1 MKRGI
6 LGDLIYSFSHL
17 KNLGAGNYVTLSFSE
32 KTSRPEYT
40 GTYRWV
46 AYIVINVIKFTE
58 RENNEV
64 QSLKTAHMSFSF
76 FFWVLY
82 VLSLRILNIP
92 VSIRC
97 KKSASPKKT
106 GKDFEKCFKT
116 CQKRHCLAFKKYFLF
131 AFWESLTIVAS
142 NINRQTQ
149 RDTSVI
155 SKILRDTIWLK
166 SVSLVECVSLAREE
180 TGKSVF

>member
-1 MKRGI
+1 MT
-6 LGDLIYSFSHL
+6 S
-17 KNLGAGNYVTLSFSE
+17 SFSE

-64 QSLKTAHMSFSF
+64 QSLEIAHMSFSF

-97 KKSASPKKT
+97 KKSASPKKNRLRFW
-106 GKDFEKCFKT
+106 KMFQNLSKEALSDIQEVVFI
-116 CQKRHCLAFKKYFLF
+116 R
-131 AFWESLTIVAS
+131 FWESLTIVAL
-142 NINRQTQ
+142 NGTGKTR

>member
-1 MKRGI
+1 MT
-6 LGDLIYSFSHL
+6 S
-17 KNLGAGNYVTLSFSE
+17 SFSE

-46 AYIVINVIKFTE
+46 AYIVINVVKFTE

-64 QSLKTAHMSFSF
+64 QSLETAHMSFS

-97 KKSASPKKT
+97 KKSASPKK
-106 GKDFEKCFKT
+106 KQAKILKNASKLV
-116 CQKRHCLAFKKYFLF
+116 KRHYLAFKKYFLF
-131 AFWESLTIVAS
+131 AFWESLTIVAL
-142 NINRQTQ
+142 NGTGKTQ